1 MRQFSRRAALTLL
14 GGAMLVPAAMAPA
27 GAQAP
32 ASTDAVRAPIVA
44 LYAALEKNMKTA
56 PGTPFRARYEALG
69 PVIDRVFDLGSILQ
83 TAVGLRWNS
92 MDPANRATLEE
103 AFRRFTVA
111 SYVANFD
118 KFGGETFDVGP
129 NLRTVGQD
137 QVVTSRMVPR
147 NGDPIQMDYV
157 MRQTPTGWRVVDVL
171 LNGTVS
177 RVAVMRSDFRSL
189 LGSGDAGA
197 LIASLQRKVADLS
210 GNTLS

>member
-1 MRQFSRRAALTLL
+1 MRQFSRRAALALV
-14 GGAMLVPAAMAPA
+14 GGVVVVPAVGVPA
-27 GAQAP
+27 WAQAQP
-32 ASTDAVRAPIVA
+32 DVVRAPIVA
-44 LYAALEKNMKTA
+44 LYAALEKNMKTGA
-56 PGTPFRARYEALG
+56 GAPFRARYDALS
-69 PVIDRVFDLGSILQ
+69 PVIDKVFDLGSILQ
-83 TAVGLRWNS
+83 TTVGLRWNS
-92 MDPANRATLEE
+92 MDPAAKASLEE

-118 KFGGETFDVGP
+118 KFGGETFEVG
-129 NLRTVGQD
+129 NTLRPVGQD
-137 QVVTSRMVPR
+137 QVVSSRMIPR

-157 MRQTPTGWRVVDVL
+157 MRQTPSGWRVVDVL

-210 GNTLS
+210 GNTLG

>member
-1 MRQFSRRAALTLL
+1 MTQFSRRAALALL
-14 GGAMLVPAAMAPA
+14 GGAMLVPAAGMPA
-27 GAQAP
+27 WAQAQP
-32 ASTDAVRAPIVA
+32 DVVRAPIVA
-44 LYAALEKNMKTA
+44 LYAALEKNMKTGA
-56 PGTPFRARYEALG
+56 GAPFRARYDALS
-69 PVIDRVFDLGSILQ
+69 PVIDRVFDLPSILQ
-83 TAVGLRWNS
+83 TTVGLRWNS
-92 MDPANRATLEE
+92 MDPAAKASLEE

-118 KFGGETFDVGP
+118 KFGGETFEVGTT
-129 NLRTVGQD
+129 LRPVGQD
-137 QVVTSRMVPR
+137 QVVPSRMIPR
-147 NGDPIQMDYV
+147 SGDPIQMDYV
-157 MRQTPTGWRVVDVL
+157 MRQTPAGWRVVDVL